1 MDLRSPQSAFYT
13 RISMKTPEER
23 KAMLR
28 QQLAAKVQWG
38 AREEEVAEWLKE
50 KFGIEGEEAEALMAE
65 ALRTRRNSARERAL
79 FKIMLSVI
87 GLTFVVLFVVRFMWG
102 YDLGG
107 QFAVKTEFLTPVAVA
122 AAWFSITALVKGVRE
137 WCGKGK
143 EK

>member
-1 MDLRSPQSAFYT
+1 
-13 RISMKTPEER
+13 MKTPEER

-38 AREEEVAEWLKE
+38 ARKEEVAEWLKE
-50 KFGIEGEEAEALMAE
+50 KFGIEGEDAEVLMAE
-65 ALRTRRNSARERAL
+65 ALRARRNAARERAL
-79 FKIMLSVI
+79 FKILLSVV

-107 QFAVKTEFLTPVAVA
+107 QFALKTEFLTPVAVA
-122 AAWFSITALVKGVRE
+122 AAWFSIATIVKAVRE
-137 WCGKGK
+137 LMGNGK